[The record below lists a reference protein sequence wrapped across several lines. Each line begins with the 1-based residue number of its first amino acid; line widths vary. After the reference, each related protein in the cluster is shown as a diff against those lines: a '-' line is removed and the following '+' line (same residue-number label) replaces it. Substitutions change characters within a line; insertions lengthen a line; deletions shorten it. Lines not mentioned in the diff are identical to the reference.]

1 MSDGGYKALSALL
14 ILALAID
21 FIWVI
26 KTALSVGTRTRRT
39 GRAGRPRAARRRPV
53 TVRSRPVDVQ
63 VDARRPGVSAAS
75 TD

>member
-26 KTALSVGTRTRRT
+26 KTALSV
-39 GRAGRPRAARRRPV
+39 AH
-53 TVRSRPVDVQ
+53 
-63 VDARRPGVSAAS
+63 
-75 TD
+75 